1 MAIKSQHFDKVYFV
15 GNPEI
20 LSDRQMDELLMVST
34 KNWNYYL
41 CDLGKKINK
50 KLDYKEI
57 KNVELA
63 EFDSERKMFNFLK
76 KLDDKLLIDFSIE
89 YKKPCILKLI

>member
-1 MAIKSQHFDKVYFV
+1 MTIKSQHFDKVYFV
-15 GNPEI
+15 ENPEI
-20 LSDRQMDELLMVST
+20 LSDKQMNELLMVST

-41 CDLGKKINK
+41 CDIGKKPNK

-57 KNVELA
+57 KNVELV

-76 KLDDKLLIDFSIE
+76 KLDNKLLIDFSLE
-89 YKKPCILKLI
+89 HDKPCILKLL